1 MTKKAFPYKLNLGVL
16 LIFLGLIF
24 LATNS
29 EANSNAQCNQQL
41 VDTELFA
48 VASENSV
55 KLLNKLN
62 DSKGDLAII
71 SRVGSDISSKGLKY
85 THAGIVWRDTVS
97 SKWQISHVLNDCEAD
112 TAKFYQHGLL
122 DFFLTDLF
130 SNDIL
135 VTVPVPELQAGL
147 IDLLAKEDA
156 MKVFS
161 PKYSMIAY
169 PWQTEIQNSNQWIL
183 EVIAMAQG
191 SLEGQKIR
199 SRVEAQEYLKEK
211 SFQGSV
217 IRVWFFESLFGALF
231 KENVSFSD
239 HTEEERAAG
248 KYEFVSVKSLV
259 NYLSQTGV
267 LEKNWELK
275 D

>member
-1 MTKKAFPYKLNLGVL
+1 MMIRAVPFRLILSAL
-16 LIFLGLIF
+16 LIVLSSNFL
-24 LATNS
+24 TSNS
-29 EANSNAQCNQQL
+29 EANSNAQCHQQL
-41 VDTELFA
+41 VDTDLFT

-55 KLLNKLN
+55 KLLKELN
-62 DSKGDLAII
+62 ESGADLALI
-71 SRVGSDISSKGLKY
+71 SRVGSDISGKGLKY
-85 THAGIVWRDTVS
+85 THAGIVWRNSTS
-97 SKWQISHVLNDCEAD
+97 GNWQISHVLNDCEAD

-130 SNDIL
+130 SRDIL
-135 VTVPVPELQAGL
+135 VTVPVSGLQVEM
-147 IDLLAKEDA
+147 IELLAKEET
-156 MKVFS
+156 MKVFR

-191 SLEGQKIR
+191 SMEGQTLR
-199 SRVEAQEYLKEK
+199 SRAEAQGFLMEK
-211 SFQGSV
+211 NFEGSV
-217 IRVWFFESLFGALF
+217 IRIWFFESLFGALF

-259 NYLSQTGV
+259 NYLSQTRM
-267 LEKNWELK
+267 LEKNWEIR